1 MTLSMIYFVYS
12 LTALIVFTIAAIN
25 IQPFKK
31 AAFCYPST
39 DTVFYI
45 LLSLMYTVFIAGDIS
60 TRGKFNTVILI
71 PIYLTAFVPIVYIAS
86 LICAWMISK
95 MRWIKPVVLNI
106 VK

>member
-31 AAFCYPST
+31 AAFHYPST

-45 LLSLMYTVFIAGDIS
+45 LLSLMYTACIARDIA
-60 TRGKFNTVILI
+60 TKGKFNTVSLI
-71 PIYLTAFVPIVYIAS
+71 FAFTTAIVPVVYIAS
-86 LICAWMISK
+86 LIFVWMTSK
-95 MRWIKPVVLNI
+95 MKWIKHHWF
-106 VK
+106 